1 MILSAICSAFLF
13 CRLSIASGQN
23 RVTYVR
29 LFFKIKFLPVCTT
42 GNGLYR
48 VVYTTRPP
56 HTSTIHLWDTAVL
69 SATVCWRVGRW
80 RVRGR
85 PAASSS
91 PYSGLS
97 RRSVISACACDE
109 AILAFLLHLNPSS
122 TRDMRAQQR
131 AARAIADRSS
141 PALRHSYISPYTAPV
156 SGTVNVWKGNRI
168 TPSMT
173 NEEAQEVNQRRLYTC
188 SSESFPTG
196 RERSPG
202 IHL

>member
-23 RVTYVR
+23 RVTYVC
-29 LFFKIKFLPVCTT
+29 LFFKIKFLSVCTT

-48 VVYTTRPP
+48 VVYTTRPHIQAP
-56 HTSTIHLWDTAVL
+56 FTYGIQQYSE
-69 SATVCWRVGRW
+69 TVCWRVGRW

-109 AILAFLLHLNPSS
+109 AIFAFLNSVVHEGHAHSLL
-122 TRDMRAQQR
+122 R
-131 AARAIADRSS
+131 DRSS
-141 PALRHSYISPYTAPV
+141 PACITSFVYYNRRISPYTAPV

-168 TPSMT
+168 TPSMA
-173 NEEAQEVNQRRLYTC
+173 NEDAQEVNQRRQYTC
-188 SSESFPTG
+188 SSKSFPTG